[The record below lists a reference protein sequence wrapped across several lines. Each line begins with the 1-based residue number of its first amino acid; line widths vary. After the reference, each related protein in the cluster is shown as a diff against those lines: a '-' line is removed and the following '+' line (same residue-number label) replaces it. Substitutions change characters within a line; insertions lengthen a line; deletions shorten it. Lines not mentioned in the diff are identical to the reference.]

1 MGGGFQMDIE
11 GIVSKKIQAILPIY
25 VPGRGN
31 STLIHGRENSIT
43 VDATIRTV
51 IKNLCTYYHLDLKA
65 SNRYFGGFLS
75 IGQGIPLPLTKD
87 DVLIQIKVR
96 RPIGEADGSMGYFN
110 LNAIEKIEKRG
121 KACIIFLKNGTAVP
135 CLYTQKTI
143 EKNMS
148 RGRVVKKLYGERYS
162 TIGEDIGSYMD
173 LDAPATKGD
182 MARLFMMIYDIVNQI
197 K

>member
-1 MGGGFQMDIE
+1 MDIE

-31 STLIHGRENSIT
+31 STLIHVRENSIT

-51 IKNLCTYYHLDLKA
+51 IKNLCIYYHLDLKA

-75 IGQGIPLPLTKD
+75 IGQGIPLPLTQD

-121 KACIIFLKNGTAVP
+121 KTSIIFLKNGTAVP